1 VWRRLHPGP
10 VSFKVITVGGTNG
23 KGSSVAMLEAIYR
36 AAGFRACA
44 YVSPHI
50 QRFNERIRLDGQEA
64 PDDLIVEA
72 LEAVERQRGD
82 VSLTYFE
89 FTTLA
94 ALHLFSQHRPDVA
107 ILEVGLGGRLD
118 AVNLLDADVVL
129 ITSIAFDHMDWLGH
143 DLNQIAREKAGIM
156 RAGRPCVF
164 NGEQPV
170 PGLVEAARER
180 GANLLIRGRD
190 YQWQAEDEGWS
201 WRMGE
206 RCLSGLPLPRL
217 RGRHQL
223 HNAAAVLAVVE
234 SLRMALPLGRDAVRE
249 GLLTAYQPCRFQVIP
264 GDVTHVLD
272 VAHNP
277 EAAAVFAAT
286 LADMPCEGRTLAVF
300 GILGDKDAVGVVA
313 PLLGVV
319 DHWCVAAPDTA
330 RALAADALVEVLDS
344 AGARAVSSHRNIGQ
358 AYGYAAEIAQDSD
371 RIVIFGSFY
380 TVAAVLG
387 LMKPRQL

>member
-10 VSFKVITVGGTNG
+10 LSFKVITVGGTNG

-89 FTTLA
+89 YTTLA

-118 AVNLLDADVVL
+118 AVNLLDADVAL

-156 RAGRPCVF
+156 REGRPCVF
-164 NGEQPV
+164 NGERPV

-180 GANLLIRGRD
+180 GAHLLIRGQD

-264 GDVTHVLD
+264 GDITHVLD

-286 LADMPCEGRTLAVF
+286 LAEMRCEGRTLAVF
-300 GILGDKDAVGVVA
+300 GILADKDAAGVIT
-313 PLLGVV
+313 PLLDRV
-319 DHWCVAAPDTA
+319 DHWCVAAPDTP
-330 RALAADALVEVLDS
+330 RALPAAGLVEALGK
-344 AGARAVSSHRNIGQ
+344 AGARAVSSHGTLAQ
-358 AYGYAAEIAQDSD
+358 AWRHAREMAVKGD
-371 RIVIFGSFY
+371 RILVFGSFY
-380 TVAAVLG
+380 TVSAVSRLI
-387 LMKPRQL
+387 